1 MKLAYSIPLLLAL
14 SGQAHA
20 EVFVAPFGGYS
31 FGGNDLDYRSSESTV
46 NNNSSADITEAGHFG
61 FMLGLTTS
69 EPGDMY
75 LLYSH
80 QGTELSGSGF
90 PGTDKL
96 MDLSVDYLHLGGTL
110 YFPKDKLR
118 PYITA
123 SAGLTQLRPELGS
136 NETRFSMG
144 LGLGLDYQL
153 LEQLSLFADVRGYAT
168 LINSDSSLFCDAN
181 QCLWHIKG
189 DTLWQGQANLGLRYR
204 F

>member
-14 SGQAHA
+14 SGQATA

-96 MDLSVDYLHLGGTL
+96 
-110 YFPKDKLR
+110 R
-118 PYITA
+118 PYVTA
-123 SAGLTQLRPELGS
+123 SAGLTQLRPEHGS